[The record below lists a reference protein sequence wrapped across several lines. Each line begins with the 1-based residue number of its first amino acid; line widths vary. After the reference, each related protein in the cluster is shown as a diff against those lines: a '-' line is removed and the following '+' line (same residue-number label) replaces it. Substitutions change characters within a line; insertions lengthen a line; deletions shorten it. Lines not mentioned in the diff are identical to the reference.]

1 MPPKFRKLQ
10 SSEDTVPFPPLPS
23 LCWLLLSVIACQTGG
38 CSFSLLTHK
47 VWERDGRKQ
56 RERESG
62 EWSQREELLSLL
74 LVVIVAT
81 AAS

>member
-1 MPPKFRKLQ
+1 MCRRNSGNCSPLRTQ
-10 SSEDTVPFPPLPS
+10 SPS
-23 LCWLLLSVIACQTGG
+23 SLY
-38 CSFSLLTHK
+38 SLLAVVVCARLSDWRLLIFTLDTQSVGK
-47 VWERDGRKQ
+47 RWPQAEG
-56 RERESG
+56 EENG